1 MKDAEIVENVRR
13 LVVDWFLD
21 EADAPQFRNDE
32 DLTTVVN
39 SIELLRLVLELE
51 HTFGVKIE
59 NTDLNLD
66 NLGTIE
72 RIAAFVARKQAG
84 AVS

>member
-1 MKDAEIVENVRR
+1 MNDDLVEKVRR
-13 LVVDWFLD
+13 LVVEWFL
-21 EADAPQFRNDE
+21 EEEDAASFRNDE

-51 HTFGVKIE
+51 QEFGVKIE
-59 NTDLNLD
+59 NADLNLD

-72 RIAAFVARKQAG
+72 RMAAFIASKQ
-84 AVS
+84 VRP